1 MTAGRDRMRRSPSRR
16 IADCHPAD
24 DGGTI
29 RAPMVPRRN
38 RARRAAAIA
47 AAAALLAPVGAAA
60 QPASE
65 PDRLAS
71 VNLGMQFVYDAFMN
85 RVTFR
90 QHGET
95 GSFNA
100 HYDVSKH
107 HALDGGVAVRV
118 WKALAVGVAVSH
130 VAEPMTVLI
139 RAEVPHPFFFD
150 FPREASGVRRGLD
163 RREIGLHLQGQ
174 YWRSHTE
181 NLLLRATWGPT
192 VFIVRQDLVSEI
204 GTRESLDFDQAALAS
219 HRATTVTAGSFGF
232 HLGFDGV
239 FFVTDRVGLGFNV
252 RYSRG
257 TASVRL
263 DDRFPTPL
271 ELGGTHAGGGLRFA
285 F

>member
-1 MTAGRDRMRRSPSRR
+1 
-16 IADCHPAD
+16 
-24 DGGTI
+24 
-29 RAPMVPRRN
+29 MVPRRN

-65 PDRLAS
+65 PDRLAG

-118 WKALAVGVAVSH
+118 WKALAVGIAVSH